1 MPKAKSKSVAQ
12 QVRKKNFT
20 SSEVEVLLQE
30 ITRRK
35 KIIFSSISAGYT
47 NTNKKEAC
55 EAITN
60 AVDEVSGEGRMT
72 EELKKKGS
80 ILNLKQKKHS
90 KIPAGDETD
99 WRGNSKHPHPV

>member
-1 MPKAKSKSVAQ
+1 MQTPVIGNGNKMPKAKSKSAAQ

-47 NTNKKEAC
+47 NTNKKEAW
-55 EAITN
+55 EAVTN
-60 AVDEVSGEGRMT
+60 AVDEVSGEGRTT
-72 EELKKKGS
+72 EEVKKKRFD
-80 ILNLKQKKHS
+80 LKSETKKN
-90 KIPAGDETD
+90 TQQ
-99 WRGNSKHPHPV
+99 NSGGR